1 MTVVTISNDL
11 SSTSFIISND
21 DNIINHVNG
30 DAHDTLALIEMNV
43 ESDVLSWMIPYPH
56 LTLLVAKQVSCVK
69 NSWRMKL
76 LSGAFNFA

>member
-56 LTLLVAKQVSCVK
+56 LTVGSKTSELCKEQLEDETFIRC
-69 NSWRMKL
+69 
-76 LSGAFNFA
+76 F